1 MFSLFRCP
9 EFRSHRLL
17 NLNFSVRLNGSTT
30 HASGSPPRRRASG
43 TAAPDKPAWP
53 EEKGESKQRWQ
64 AKKYLDTEQICS
76 LIVASYAI
84 RIFPN
89 HCSGHLM
96 SSPPPIKNYQHTVG
110 IWNPDMSIFQMV
122 KKEVGLQMVWILNS
136 TWNLEAWPFE
146 IWTNGCHFV
155 KNHLKSGQ

>member
-43 TAAPDKPAWP
+43 TAAPAKPAWP

-76 LIVASYAI
+76 LIVTSYAI
-84 RIFPN
+84 RIFFN
-89 HCSGHLM
+89 YCSGHLM
-96 SSPPPIKNYQHTVG
+96 SSPQKIINKQWG
-110 IWNPDMSIFQMV
+110 SEIPDESIFQMV
-122 KKEVGLQMVWILNS
+122 KKEVGLQMVWILNRI
-136 TWNLEAWPFE
+136 WNLESWPFE

-155 KNHLKSGQ
+155 KNHLKSRQ